1 VVTLATTHFK
11 DYSNSGPTTQRLIKT
26 YSRTTMAFSLA
37 TSVNSK
43 TLPCPIQEIVLRP
56 GVNVFTMASLNHG
69 YSGYIG
75 ISERE
80 EMAARKIAMLR
91 KSPEYSN
98 GTMLSY
104 YLSTLI
110 STPRWSFDF
119 ALEKLGINAATACPW
134 MEKLL
139 FDQNLAV
146 VYVECDSDG
155 LPTDDCGE
163 PKFGFQV
170 RKLDEA
176 EQAKWRPGN
185 WVVLHNEVGEGV
197 IEEMVRENEQRLEA
211 RREQSKRV
219 KAHKASMR
227 KRLSAE
233 LSEFRAI
240 SEQAESESEAEAE
253 AEADTSGGKATP
265 HADSEQL
272 RTESERFM
280 KMSDEMKETGPDF
293 N

>member
-1 VVTLATTHFK
+1 MLILATTHFK
-11 DYSNSGPTTQRLIKT
+11 DYSNFQTPTNNPET
-26 YSRTTMAFSLA
+26 YPNLLQTTMAYSLA

-43 TLPCPIQEIVLRP
+43 TLPCPIEDTVLRP

-75 ISERE
+75 SGERE
-80 EMAARKIAMLR
+80 EMAAQKIAMLR
-91 KSPEYSN
+91 ESPEYSQ

-104 YLSTLI
+104 YLSTL
-110 STPRWSFDF
+110 TRDLNWSFDF
-119 ALEKLGINAATACPW
+119 ALDKLGINAATACPW

-146 VYVECDSDG
+146 IYVECDSDG
-155 LPTDDCGE
+155 LPIDDCGE

-176 EQAKWRPGN
+176 EQAKWRPAE
-185 WVVLHNEVGEGV
+185 WVVLNNEVADGV
-197 IEEMVRENEQRLEA
+197 IEEMVEENEQRLQA
-211 RREQSKRV
+211 RREHSKQV

-233 LSEFRAI
+233 LSELREI
-240 SEQAESESEAEAE
+240 SERAEAAVSVE
-253 AEADTSGGKATP
+253 SATP
-265 HADSEQL
+265 DADSEQL
-272 RTESERFM
+272 RTESDRFM
-280 KMSDEMKETGPDF
+280 KKSEELDATGPIF
-293 N
+293 I

>member
-1 VVTLATTHFK
+1 VLILATTHFK
-11 DYSNSGPTTQRLIKT
+11 DNSKPPINNPET
-26 YSRTTMAFSLA
+26 YQNLLQTTMAYSLA

-43 TLPCPIQEIVLRP
+43 TLPCPIEDTVLRP
-56 GVNVFTMASLNHG
+56 GVNVFTMANLNHG

-75 ISERE
+75 TRERE

-110 STPRWSFDF
+110 STPHWSFDF
-119 ALEKLGINAATACPW
+119 ALDKLGINAATACPW

-146 VYVECDSDG
+146 IYIECDSDG

-170 RKLDEA
+170 RELEEA
-176 EQAKWRPGN
+176 EQAKWRPAE
-185 WVVLHNEVGEGV
+185 WKVLNNEVAEGV
-197 IEEMVRENEQRLEA
+197 IGKMVRENDQRLEA
-211 RREQSKRV
+211 RREHSKRV

-233 LSEFRAI
+233 LSELGAI
-240 SEQAESESEAEAE
+240 SQNAEGA
-253 AEADTSGGKATP
+253 TSAASATP
-265 HADSEQL
+265 DADSEEL
-272 RTESERFM
+272 RTESDRFM
-280 KMSDEMKETGPDF
+280 KRSNEMEATGPLF
-293 N
+293 I